1 MARKPQ
7 TIYQYFNEY
16 SEELIDNVISNLS
29 TDEKI
34 LLIIRY
40 GEDLHNPCPK
50 EEWSNNKYRY
60 QFYKVLLPKIRTLL
74 KAEKDKGTDLANEIT
89 EENEIIVQENTKKDP
104 KGIET
109 SSIPTY
115 TIYDLNNCKLLID
128 LINKNVSNTDIC
140 KQLNITFSELTAKLL
155 ELKNLGV
162 SYQRKYYSNGM
173 IQYVPISRISCLK
186 NNAKQNQEET
196 IITDKFENEIR
207 IVASSDFHYCNKDS
221 RPDLVEKAFD
231 YCVQNGI
238 HIIMCGGDLLDGAFT
253 KGIQI
258 VSDPYEQVKYF
269 LENYPHDDSILTFSV
284 GGDHDLSI
292 LNSACLDLSI
302 ITSNYRPDVIIPGY
316 NNSFI
321 NLKNDKIH
329 LYHHIDNGMKLTSDA
344 AIMLHGHSHN
354 YNIQTSYNGKTLDIC
369 VPSLSNILQPV
380 PTILDMTIKF
390 KNGYISEVSVKQIN
404 LENKPIVLGEFNYY
418 KDNNIVGSINNT
430 ENYKSIVK
438 AAIPPVESKAT
449 DNIEKATMSQI
460 EKFNKRY
467 KL

>member
-1 MARKPQ
+1 MSRKAQ
-7 TIYQYFNEY
+7 TIYEYFKEY
-16 SEELIDNVISNLS
+16 PEEMIDKVISNLS
-29 TDEKI
+29 TDDKI
-34 LLIIRY
+34 LLVIRY

-50 EEWSNNKYRY
+50 KEWSNNKYRY
-60 QFYKVLLPKIRTLL
+60 QFYKVLIPKIRTLL
-74 KAEKDKGTDLANEIT
+74 EAEKEKEYDIVK
-89 EENEIIVQENTKKDP
+89 ENEEESKNIVQESIKEDP
-104 KGIET
+104 KEVEI

-115 TIYDLNNCKLLID
+115 TVYDLNNYKVLID
-128 LINKNVSNTDIC
+128 LINKNVSNADIC
-140 KQLNITFSELTAKLL
+140 KQLNITFSELTSKLL
-155 ELKNLGV
+155 ELKNLGI

-186 NNAKQNQEET
+186 NNAKQSQEET
-196 IITDKFENEIR
+196 IITDKLENEIR
-207 IVASSDFHYCNKDS
+207 IVASSDFHYGNSGC
-221 RPDLVEKAFD
+221 RQDLIEKAFN

-238 HIIMCGGDLLDGAFT
+238 HIIMCGGDLLDGVFS
-253 KGIQI
+253 KGTQI
-258 VSDPYEQVKYF
+258 ISDPYEQVKYF

-292 LNSACLDLSI
+292 LNSACLDLSL

-354 YNIQTSYNGKTLDIC
+354 YSIRTSYNGKSLDIC
-369 VPSLSNILQPV
+369 LQSFSNILQPV
-380 PTILDMTIKF
+380 PTNLDMEIKF
-390 KNGYISEVSVKQIN
+390 KNGFISEVCVKQIN

-418 KDNNIVGSINNT
+418 KDNNTVGPINNT
-430 ENYKSIVK
+430 ENYQSSSQVK
-438 AAIPPVESKAT
+438 TNT
-449 DNIEKATMSQI
+449 DNKFSSDVNRASMSQI

-467 KL
+467 GI

>member
-1 MARKPQ
+1 MGRKAQ
-7 TIYQYFNEY
+7 TIYEYFKEY
-16 SEELIDNVISNLS
+16 PEEMIDKVISNLS
-29 TDEKI
+29 TDDKI
-34 LLIIRY
+34 LLVIRY

-50 EEWSNNKYRY
+50 KEWSNNKYRY
-60 QFYKVLLPKIRTLL
+60 QFYKVLIPKIRTLL
-74 KAEKDKGTDLANEIT
+74 EAEKEKEYDMVK
-89 EENEIIVQENTKKDP
+89 ENEEESKNIVQESIKEDP
-104 KGIET
+104 KEVEI

-115 TIYDLNNCKLLID
+115 TIYDLNNYKVLID
-128 LINKNVSNTDIC
+128 LINKNVSNADIC

-155 ELKNLGV
+155 ELKNLGI

-186 NNAKQNQEET
+186 NNAKQSQEET

-207 IVASSDFHYCNKDS
+207 IVASSDFHYGNSGC
-221 RPDLVEKAFD
+221 RQDLIEKAFN

-238 HIIMCGGDLLDGAFT
+238 HIIMCGGDLLDGVFS
-253 KGIQI
+253 KGTQI
-258 VSDPYEQVKYF
+258 ISDPYEQVKYF

-292 LNSACLDLSI
+292 LNSSCLDLSL

-316 NNSFI
+316 NNSII
-321 NLKNDKIH
+321 NIKNDMIH
-329 LYHHIDNGMKLTSDA
+329 LYHHTENGVKFTRDA
-344 AIMLHGHSHN
+344 GITLHGHSHN
-354 YNIQTSYNGKTLDIC
+354 YSIRTSYNGKSLDIC

-380 PTILDMTIKF
+380 PTILDMAIKF
-390 KNGYISEVSVKQIN
+390 KNGFISEVCVKQIM

-418 KDNNIVGSINNT
+418 KDNNTVGPINNT
-430 ENYKSIVK
+430 ENYKSLAK
-438 AAIPPVESKAT
+438 AAISVESKFT
-449 DNIEKATMSQI
+449 DDIEKTTMSQI

>member
-1 MARKPQ
+1 MSRKTQ
-7 TIYQYFNEY
+7 TIYEYFKEY
-16 SEELIDNVISNLS
+16 PEEMIDKVISNLS
-29 TDEKI
+29 TDDK
-34 LLIIRY
+34 LLLVIRY

-74 KAEKDKGTDLANEIT
+74 EAEKEKENDIVK
-89 EENEIIVQENTKKDP
+89 ENEQESKDIVQECIKEDSKEVE
-104 KGIET
+104 I
-109 SSIPTY
+109 SSISTY
-115 TIYDLNNCKLLID
+115 TTYDLNNYKVLID

-140 KQLNITFSELTAKLL
+140 NELNITFSELTANLL
-155 ELKNLGV
+155 ELKNLGI

-186 NNAKQNQEET
+186 NNTKQSQEET

-207 IVASSDFHYCNKDS
+207 IVASSDFHYGNSKS
-221 RPDLVEKAFD
+221 LQDLIEKAFD

-238 HIIMCGGDLLDGAFT
+238 HIIMCGGDLLDGVFT
-253 KGIQI
+253 KGTQI
-258 VSDPYEQVKYF
+258 ISDPYEQVKYF

-292 LNSACLDLSI
+292 LNSACLDLSL

-329 LYHHIDNGMKLTSDA
+329 LYHHIDNGMRLTSDA

-354 YNIQTSYNGKTLDIC
+354 YSIRTSYNGKSLDIC

-390 KNGYISEVSVKQIN
+390 KNGFISEVCVKQIM

-418 KDNNIVGSINNT
+418 KDNNTVGPINNT
-430 ENYKSIVK
+430 ENYKNASQVK
-438 AAIPPVESKAT
+438 ANP
-449 DNIEKATMSQI
+449 DNTFANNVSRVSMSQI

>member
-1 MARKPQ
+1 MSRKTQ
-7 TIYQYFNEY
+7 TIYEYFKEY
-16 SEELIDNVISNLS
+16 SEEMIDKVISNLS
-29 TDEKI
+29 TEDKI
-34 LLIIRY
+34 LLVIRY

-60 QFYKVLLPKIRTLL
+60 QFYKILLPKIRTLL
-74 KAEKDKGTDLANEIT
+74 EAEKEKENDIVK
-89 EENEIIVQENTKKDP
+89 ENEEESKDIVQESIKEYP
-104 KGIET
+104 KEIEI
-109 SSIPTY
+109 SSISTY
-115 TIYDLNNCKLLID
+115 TTYDLNDYKVLID

-140 KQLNITFSELTAKLL
+140 NKLNITFSELTAKLL

-186 NNAKQNQEET
+186 NNTKQSQEET

-207 IVASSDFHYCNKDS
+207 IIASSDLHYGNSEC
-221 RPDLVEKAFD
+221 RQDLIEKAFN

-238 HIIMCGGDLLDGAFT
+238 HIIMCGGDLLDGVFT
-253 KGIQI
+253 KGTQI
-258 VSDPYEQVKYF
+258 ISDPYEQVKYF

-292 LNSACLDLSI
+292 LNSACIDLSL

-329 LYHHIDNGMKLTSDA
+329 LYHHIDNGMRLTSDA

-354 YNIQTSYNGKTLDIC
+354 YSIRTSYNGKSLDIC
-369 VPSLSNILQPV
+369 IPSMSNILQPV
-380 PTILDMTIKF
+380 PTILDMTLKF
-390 KNGYISEVSVKQIN
+390 KNGFISEVCIKQIL

-418 KDNNIVGSINNT
+418 KDNNTVGPINNT
-430 ENYKSIVK
+430 ENYKSTSQIKTNTENKYVDDISR
-438 AAIPPVESKAT
+438 AS
-449 DNIEKATMSQI
+449 MSQV

>member
-16 SEELIDNVISNLS
+16 SEELIDKVISNLS

-40 GEDLHNPCPK
+40 GKDLHNPCPK
-50 EEWSNNKYRY
+50 EEWSDNKYRY
-60 QFYKVLLPKIRTLL
+60 QFYKVLIPKIRTLL
-74 KAEKDKGTDLANEIT
+74 EAEKDKDTVKAK
-89 EENEIIVQENTKKDP
+89 EEERKDIVQESIKEEPKKVE
-104 KGIET
+104 I

-115 TIYDLNNCKLLID
+115 TIHDLNNYKILID

-140 KQLNITFSELTAKLL
+140 KQLNITFSELTAKLI

-173 IQYVPISRISCLK
+173 IQYVPISKISCLK
-186 NNAKQNQEET
+186 NNTKQSQEET

-231 YCVQNGI
+231 YCVLNGI
-238 HIIMCGGDLLDGAFT
+238 HIIMCGGDLLDGVFT
-253 KGIQI
+253 KGTQI
-258 VSDPYEQVKYF
+258 ISDPYEQVKYF

-292 LNSACLDLSI
+292 LNSACLDLSL

-316 NNSFI
+316 NNSII

-329 LYHHIDNGMKLTSDA
+329 LYHHIDNGLKFTSDA
-344 AIMLHGHSHN
+344 AITLHGHSHN
-354 YNIQTSYNGKTLDIC
+354 YSIKTSYNGKSLDIC

-380 PTILDMTIKF
+380 PTILDMAIKF
-390 KNGYISEVSVKQIN
+390 KNGFISEVCVKQIN

-418 KDNNIVGSINNT
+418 KDNNTVGPINNT
-430 ENYKSIVK
+430 ENYQSSSQVK
-438 AAIPPVESKAT
+438 ANP
-449 DNIEKATMSQI
+449 DNIFVDDGSRASMSQI